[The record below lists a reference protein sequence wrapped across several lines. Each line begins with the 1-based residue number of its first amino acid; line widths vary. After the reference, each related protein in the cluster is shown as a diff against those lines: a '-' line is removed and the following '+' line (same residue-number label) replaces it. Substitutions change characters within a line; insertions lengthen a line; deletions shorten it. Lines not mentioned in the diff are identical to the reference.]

1 MKVKLRTLVIA
12 WCLLF
17 GITLWMF
24 VDSLSANITRPL
36 IGKSELRWSSYH
48 AYKLIEDRETVKT
61 SDVRD
66 LITSARDNEQWARK
80 TVKKLKLMKL
90 KPRKRVRRIFDYVYW
105 TYTYDRTYTWLE
117 QARVAKRANCSAY
130 ADSFYALCKASN
142 IPVRYVIGWADNG
155 RNAWWHAWNRVRIN
169 KKWYWV
175 DPTWGRWISRK
186 LWSSH
191 SQIVEE
197 W

>member
-17 GITLWMF
+17 GITLWLF
-24 VDSLSANITRPL
+24 VDSLSASITRPL
-36 IGKSELRWSSYH
+36 IRQSELKWSSYH
-48 AYKLIEDRETVKT
+48 AYKLLTDTETVKT
-61 SDVRD
+61 SDVEN
-66 LITSARDNEQWARK
+66 LIESTRDNEAWARK
-80 TVKKLKLMKL
+80 TVKRLKLMRL
-90 KPRKRVRRIFDYVYW
+90 KPRKRVRKIFDYVYW
-105 TYTYDRTYTWLE
+105 NYTYDRSFIWLE

-130 ADSFYALCKASN
+130 ADIFYSLCKASN

-155 RNAWWHAWNRVRIN
+155 KNAWWHAWNKVRIN

-175 DPTWGRWISRK
+175 DPTWGRWLSRQ

-191 SQIVEE
+191 SRIIEE